1 MTKTTIIRHLAPILA
16 LLAALLFPTVCRQQQ
31 SPAPS
36 ARQLYTADTLMRIDR
51 QALQSPQSAD
61 DALRK
66 LHQLRLNGQG
76 PLFKL
81 EWVEGSILMHQKKYL
96 QAAEAYRNALNTD
109 SVQRNSQYYLNLC
122 KTIML
127 LHHQNQRL
135 DSAMHYANLLLL
147 RVDRDA
153 LPERAKQDAYWCMS
167 QVYHTHGDTLNRN
180 ETARLATR
188 LAWQTLDARIRSN
201 AYIARALNNLFN
213 IYSHNLD
220 YALQDRNLNAADT
233 LARRMQQFT
242 AGLDT
247 LVLTPQRPD
256 GIPQWTLS
264 QNHNLL
270 CHQMARL
277 CHATAR
283 TAQEQQWVQR
293 LKNAVDNAADNT
305 DDTKTDAGKADNT
318 DPEAADDAQTHLAE
332 YYLETRHYAQALPL
346 LAAIRQRHQQASD
359 SISPANAA
367 VCRQLSEACQAL
379 SHPAEAL
386 LWQRRSQ
393 TLQDSIDARTSHSD
407 ALQLAAIGH
416 TREQR
421 LQISR
426 QQSTISRL
434 HTRLILLAILALLI
448 CITALIIYLYLRQVK
463 RRNIQMARLIK
474 QQQSLYSPRTH
485 NQLPQWLK
493 ETEEKLNRQ
502 DAPQKHLDD
511 LQKHFDALQALMQ
524 EEKPYLSPDLKPADL
539 SARLDLSATELN
551 AATQETVQMSPTEYI
566 NRLRLEHALFL
577 LETSEYIK
585 IATVAQESGF
595 GTVRHFYRLFQKEY
609 NMSPADY
616 RNAVKGMD
624 EKEESK

>member
-1 MTKTTIIRHLAPILA
+1 MTKTTIIRHLALLPA
-16 LLAALLFPTVCRQQQ
+16 LLAALLLPTACHRQQ
-31 SPAPS
+31 SPAPN

-109 SVQRNSQYYLNLC
+109 SVQRTPQYYLNLC

-153 LPERAKQDAYWCMS
+153 MPERAKQDAYWCMS

-293 LKNAVDNAADNT
+293 LKNA
-305 DDTKTDAGKADNT
+305 ADNT
-318 DPEAADDAQTHLAE
+318 DPEAAIDAQTHLAE

-346 LAAIRQRHQQASD
+346 LAAIRQRHQQAPD

-379 SHPAEAL
+379 RHPAEAL

-407 ALQLAAIGH
+407 ALQLAAISH

-434 HTRLILLAILALLI
+434 HTRIALLAILALAI

-474 QQQSLYSPRTH
+474 QQHALYSPRTH

-511 LQKHFDALQALMQ
+511 LQKHFDDLQTLMQ

-539 SARLDLSATELN
+539 SARLALSATELN
-551 AATQETVQMSPTEYI
+551 AATQEAVQLSPTEYI

-577 LETSEYIK
+577 LETSDYIK